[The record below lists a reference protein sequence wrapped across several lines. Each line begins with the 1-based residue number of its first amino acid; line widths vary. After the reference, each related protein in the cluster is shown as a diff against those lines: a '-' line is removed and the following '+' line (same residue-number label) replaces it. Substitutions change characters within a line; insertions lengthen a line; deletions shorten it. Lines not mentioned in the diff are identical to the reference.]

1 MDQSASTVV
10 GALCARSA
18 VGLKSASTVGS
29 ALIARSAVGLK
40 SASTVASALNARS
53 AAGLNSASTV
63 VGALG
68 VRSAVVHQ
76 SASTT
81 VSALRARSAVGLKS
95 ASTVVGAT
103 HARSAVGLKSAS
115 TVVSALSAKRAVGAQ
130 SASTV
135 VGALHARS
143 VAPRRLG
150 NDVFVV
156 GVVHYEG
163 TSELFLLPRTRRL
176 PRLAHAHPQSSA
188 RPFPPLTSPR
198 VSDGRPREHLAQRR
212 TRSFAPERKLGRAA
226 RVRRSVPASSVKL
239 SDKTQSRKTTKKGPY
254 PCLVPAHERLWCAQS
269 SRAHAS
275 PQYL

>member
-1 MDQSASTVV
+1 M
-10 GALCARSA
+10 
-18 VGLKSASTVGS
+18 
-29 ALIARSAVGLK
+29 
-40 SASTVASALNARS
+40 
-53 AAGLNSASTV
+53 
-63 VGALG
+63 
-68 VRSAVVHQ
+68 
-76 SASTT
+76 
-81 VSALRARSAVGLKS
+81 GLKS
-95 ASTVVGAT
+95 ASTVVGALS
-103 HARSAVGLKSAS
+103 AKSAVGQQSAS

-163 TSELFLLPRTRRL
+163 TSELFLLLRTRRL
-176 PRLAHAHPQSSA
+176 PRLARAHPQSSA

-226 RVRRSVPASSVKL
+226 RVRRSIPASSVC
-239 SDKTQSRKTTKKGPY
+239 SRIKRMKRKREKNQKKSPY